1 MAESGLPVSISKYR
15 FTSIQP
21 HPLIFLLSVA
31 AARGNG
37 RAEQLQQ
44 ERYVLQS
51 WTYFLSGILQKKFAK
66 LYTRSSGALNR
77 QEQNPNILRAGIH
90 NKTDFFSR
98 TVKSGGRDGGKDTIS
113 ILSKRRKTKQETM
126 QRLKSSL
133 DSEYTVDSYCYTVII
148 WSNNF

>member
-1 MAESGLPVSISKYR
+1 MAETGLPVSISKYR

-51 WTYFLSGILQKKFAK
+51 
-66 LYTRSSGALNR
+66 
-77 QEQNPNILRAGIH
+77 
-90 NKTDFFSR
+90 
-98 TVKSGGRDGGKDTIS
+98 
-113 ILSKRRKTKQETM
+113 
-126 QRLKSSL
+126 
-133 DSEYTVDSYCYTVII
+133 
-148 WSNNF
+148 